1 MMIFPNIPP
10 VHMEA
15 SAAARQRQNSLTKPL
30 GSAGFLEDLSVQIA
44 GMTGSAVPDCSR
56 KAVIVMAADHGIA
69 KEGVSPYPQEV
80 TPQMVMNFLHGGAAI
95 NVLTRQANSAVV
107 IVDIGVAH
115 DFGPIPGIYHRKVAR
130 GTANM
135 LNGPA
140 MNRNEAESA
149 IRVGMEIADET
160 IDSGVQLLATG
171 EMGIGN
177 TTPSAAITAVLCGRT
192 PAEVTGRGT
201 GIDEAG
207 LQKKIRIVERCI
219 AANQPDPKDA
229 MDVLCKI
236 GGLEIA
242 GMAGVV
248 IAAAARR
255 IPVVLDGLISTA
267 AAAIAVELVPET
279 KNYLIGGHQSEEI
292 GHRILLEKLGL
303 RPLIQLNLRIGEGT
317 GAALA
322 FHVIDAS
329 LNLLRD
335 MATFEQAGVS
345 DKA

>member
-1 MMIFPNIPP
+1 MNYPTIPSIDF
-10 VHMEA
+10 EA
-15 SAAARQRQNSLTKPL
+15 SAAARKRQNSLTKPL
-30 GSAGFLEDLSVQIA
+30 GSAGYLEDLSVQIA
-44 GMTGSAVPDCSR
+44 GMTGSAIPDCSR
-56 KAVIVMAADHGIA
+56 KTVILMAADHGIA
-69 KEGVSPYPQEV
+69 KEGVSPYPPEV
-80 TPQMVMNFLHGGAAI
+80 TPQMVLNFLHGGAAI
-95 NVLTRQANSAVV
+95 NVLTRQVNSAVK
-107 IVDIGVAH
+107 IVDIGVAF
-115 DFGPIPGIYHRKVAR
+115 DFGEIPGICHRKVAR

-135 LNGPA
+135 LTGPA
-140 MNRNEAESA
+140 MTREQAESA
-149 IRVGMEIADET
+149 IRVGMEIADES
-160 IDSGVQLLATG
+160 IDNGVQMIATG

-177 TTPSAAITAVLCGRT
+177 TTPSAAITAVLCGRA

-201 GIDEAG
+201 GIDDAG
-207 LQKKIRIVERCI
+207 LQRKIRIIERCI
-219 AANQPDPKDA
+219 AVNQPNPGDA

-255 IPVVLDGLISTA
+255 VPVVLDGLISTV

-279 KNYLIGGHQSEEI
+279 KHYLIAGHLSEEI

-303 RPLIQLNLRIGEGT
+303 RPLIQLNMRIGEGT
-317 GAALA
+317 GAVLA
-322 FHVIDAS
+322 FSIVDAS
-329 LNLLRD
+329 LNLLRN